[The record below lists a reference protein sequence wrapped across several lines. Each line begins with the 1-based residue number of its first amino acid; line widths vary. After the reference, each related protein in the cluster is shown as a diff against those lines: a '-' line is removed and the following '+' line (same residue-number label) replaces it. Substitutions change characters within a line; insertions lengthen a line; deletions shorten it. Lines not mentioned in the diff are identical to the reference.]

1 MNMQEIQK
9 IPELLKHYEHHKI
22 EFKDKAGSFLD
33 FLSLHYGSQNNDGH
47 DHRNLPFKHIQTT
60 FDYTVSTFPVIEIN
74 NQLIVVDFL
83 NGNIQYKSNFV
94 SSFTCSI
101 WQPPKIG

>member
-22 EFKDKAGSFLD
+22 EFKENAGTFLD
-33 FLSLHYGSQNNDGH
+33 FLSLHYGSKNNDGH
-47 DHRNLPFKHIQTT
+47 DHRNLPFKHNQVA
-60 FDYTVSTFPVIEIN
+60 FDYTFSTFPTIIIASQIVIIDELVSN
-74 NQLIVVDFL
+74 L
-83 NGNIQYKSNFV
+83 QYKTNFV
-94 SSFTCSI
+94 SSFICNI